1 MSVFEVTAPPGSTL
15 TTLYSF
21 CPVTPCTDG
30 TGPLAGLMQA
40 TDGNF
45 YGTTDGGGAYGDGTV
60 FSLSVGLGPF
70 VKTVPTSGKVGT
82 AVTIL
87 GNNLTGTTSVTFNGT
102 AAAFTVV
109 SSTEI
114 TTAVP
119 KGATTGEVQVTT
131 ASGTLS
137 SNVPFRVTK

>member
-1 MSVFEVTAPPGSTL
+1 
-15 TTLYSF
+15 
-21 CPVTPCTDG
+21 
-30 TGPLAGLMQA
+30 MQA